1 MRAVSDEQLIEWV
14 ANGDSSCL
22 GTLFERY
29 HKSIY
34 RFCLQMTRNNQ
45 HAEDVVQEV
54 FMKVLKKAGS
64 FRHDGTFKSWLF
76 NIARNATL
84 DYLRNNKRHKIM
96 APLDEHS
103 ESLLVDYQS
112 AELAAAGAQKINIL
126 EKALAMSDDA
136 RHAAPGSE
144 VKLQQGGRIVRADG
158 EASDWSTLG
167 EDFSALMDTPSIRGA
182 ATSLLGAGCLI
193 PSPGAP
199 SPLTANPF
207 DQQFHKVSEVLGVVL
222 GPRWHFEP
230 VKRLPMPPCSV
241 RCC

>member
-1 MRAVSDEQLIEWV
+1 MPRA
-14 ANGDSSCL
+14 AARL
-22 GTLFERY
+22 GHLA
-29 HKSIY
+29 SA
-34 RFCLQMTRNNQ
+34 L
-45 HAEDVVQEV
+45 APPASPGPLVPPP
-54 FMKVLKKAGS
+54 AGA
-64 FRHDGTFKSWLF
+64 G
-76 NIARNATL
+76 
-84 DYLRNNKRHKIM
+84 
-96 APLDEHS
+96 P
-103 ESLLVDYQS
+103 
-112 AELAAAGAQKINIL
+112 AAAGAAPAASVKLLTTSQLKHWIRHGYIVLQIDDAQLPQNFHQDL
-126 EKALAMSDDA
+126 FEKALAMSDDA